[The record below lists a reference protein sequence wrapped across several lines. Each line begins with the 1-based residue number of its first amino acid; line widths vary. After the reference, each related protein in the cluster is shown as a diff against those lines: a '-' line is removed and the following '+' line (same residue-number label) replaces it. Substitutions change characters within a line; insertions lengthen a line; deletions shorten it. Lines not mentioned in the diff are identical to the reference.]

1 MLSYYYKQ
9 NFMKR
14 LNFMSDINFNIGQNL
29 KKIRKD
35 LNLKQ
40 YEIAGED
47 VTRNLISLME
57 NGKTPIYQNVASIIS
72 KNINKILVQKGQ
84 DIYIQ
89 AEDILNPDRY
99 ESRKK
104 ANLYI
109 KKLNEHLNKQHY
121 EIELEELNEIENFLN
136 KWNFIDKKV
145 KIYELLGDIYY
156 KAKDQ
161 IREYYY
167 YIKALEV
174 SYEYPNMKERYKLIL
189 KVVYNCI
196 VTKKYN
202 EAIRLCEFTLS
213 TQKSIPEKYKGIFH
227 YNCALAYFY
236 LDDYSKSLD
245 HIIYA
250 KFYVPCNSYRETKRI
265 LILEGIC
272 NFRIKNYDGSLRTY
286 NKLLNIL
293 ENIPEEICLTY
304 VNIIQI
310 YIEKNNKEKVTEYHN
325 KTLDIL
331 PDIDNNSLYLPG
343 ILLSIAQTYYYFKD
357 YDLYDNYLSK
367 SIDLANKQNNKTLF
381 WEILL
386 YQLDLYTETDKPD
399 KIDSI
404 LKKYESEIYDIDIN
418 ESFSAILKIIY
429 SFIRQDKNWESKYFI
444 KSLLEK
450 EGSKNED

>member
-1 MLSYYYKQ
+1 
-9 NFMKR
+9 
-14 LNFMSDINFNIGQNL
+14 MSDINFNIGQNL

-35 LNLKQ
+35 LNLRQ

-202 EAIRLCEFTLS
+202 EAIRLCEFALS

-250 KFYVPCNSYRETKRI
+250 KFYVSYDDYREMKRI
-265 LILEGIC
+265 LTLEGIC
-272 NFRIKNYDGSLRTY
+272 NSKIKNYDGALRTFS
-286 NKLLNIL
+286 KLLKIVDNDS
-293 ENIPEEICLTY
+293 EEIRLIY
-304 VNIIQI
+304 ANIIQI
-310 YIEKNNKEKVTEYHN
+310 YIEKNNKEKVIEYHN
-325 KTLDIL
+325 KILDIL
-331 PDIDNNSLYLPG
+331 SDLDNDSLYSPK
-343 ILLSIAQTYYYFKD
+343 IIFSVAKTYYYLKN
-357 YDLYDNYLSK
+357 YDLYDNYLCKALSV
-367 SIDLANKQNNKTLF
+367 ANKQNNKILF

-399 KIDSI
+399 KINS
-404 LKKYESEIYDIDIN
+404 LLEKYKLEIHSVEMN

-429 SFIRQDKNWESKYFI
+429 SFIDQDKTWESKYFI
-444 KSLLEK
+444 NSLLEK
-450 EGSKNED
+450 EGYKNED